1 MRRRARTGL
10 ALLVVACGPG
20 RVAVE
25 APRVEPPAVPE
36 SVPEDPPEPA
46 IAEEPVPEPAPDES
60 EPPPPPPPPMM
71 DIVGRKAPGFALE
84 DMEGGKHRLEEL
96 RGKVVVLNFW
106 FIECKPCLA
115 ELPHLNR
122 LADAHRDDGVVFLAP
137 SVNERGPLEA
147 FLVQRR
153 FAYRVIPAA
162 FELATSYEVKSYPS
176 HVVIDQGGRITFAT
190 GGLQA
195 GTIPALEAEVD
206 RLLDLA
212 QGGTEPGQQ

>member
-1 MRRRARTGL
+1 MRRLVGAL
-10 ALLVVACGPG
+10 ALALALTACGAPQVDTKEP
-20 RVAVE
+20 RVE
-25 APRVEPPAVPE
+25 APAVHEPA
-36 SVPEDPPEPA
+36 SEDPIEPVAAEQPSPEPSPELA
-46 IAEEPVPEPAPDES
+46 AQEPEAT
-60 EPPPPPPPPMM
+60 PPPPMM
-71 DIVGRKAPGFALE
+71 DIVGRKAPGFSLE
-84 DMEGGKHRLEEL
+84 DMEGGKHRLRDL

-162 FELATSYEVKSYPS
+162 FELATSFEIKSYPS
-176 HVVIDQGGRITFAT
+176 HVVIDQEGRVTFAT

-195 GTIPALEAEVD
+195 GTLPALEAEVA
-206 RLLDLA
+206 RLLDL
-212 QGGTEPGQQ
+212 P